1 MIEQKEVNR
10 RQFLKG
16 AAIGTLG
23 LVVLCGGGGLA
34 AGLPPAIDYVEATGD
49 SGSKKVLVTY
59 ASKAGS
65 TGEVAG
71 VISEVLKSKGLSVD
85 TRLINHGGDLS
96 AYQGVIVGGC
106 VRMGKWL
113 PDAVDFVKK
122 NQSVLKNLP
131 VSYFLTCATMREDTP
146 ENRAKVSA
154 ALDEASAIV
163 TPLQTG
169 LFGGKMDFN
178 KLSFLDRTIA
188 KMVGSVEGDF
198 RDWNAIKNWAAEA
211 LPLV

>member
-1 MIEQKEVNR
+1 MIKQKEINR

-23 LVVLCGGGGLA
+23 LVVLCGGSSLV
-34 AGLPPAIDYVEATGD
+34 AGLPPDINYVETKSD
-49 SGSKKVLVTY
+49 PGSQKVLVTY

-71 VISEVLKSKGLSVD
+71 VISEILKLKGLCVD
-85 TRLINHGGDLS
+85 TLLINHVGDLS
-96 AYQGVIVGGC
+96 VYQGVIVGGC
-106 VRMGKWL
+106 IRMGKWL

-131 VSYFLTCATMREDTP
+131 VSYFMTCATLQEDTP
-146 ENRAKVSA
+146 ENRAKVST
-154 ALDEASAIV
+154 ALDEAAAIV
-163 TPLQTG
+163 APLQTG
-169 LFGGKMDFN
+169 LFGGKMDFS

-198 RDWNAIKNWAAEA
+198 RDWDAIKNWAAEA